1 MDLLKLNEYQERS
14 YAEKPSN
21 EGYVQYGD
29 DNLFPQ
35 YLIDLYKS
43 SATHNALCTS
53 IAYMIYGDGVQADT
67 LEARLKIEEWGLQ
80 DEVRKACLD
89 LKIQGGF
96 ALEVV
101 YSIDRTTVAKV
112 RHCPFENIRSAE
124 VDNDE
129 NVNFYYYSKDWSDNQ
144 IEPELVRAFDPEDS
158 LEYPVQI
165 LYVKPFSPG
174 SYYYPKPDYI
184 GSIDYIELDKEIG
197 KYHINNIKNG
207 LAPSFS
213 IHFKNG
219 VPAQEERHKIR
230 NDIERQLA
238 GATNAGKFIVT
249 YSDSPERKP
258 DFEPFP
264 LSDAH
269 NQYQFLSEEVVAK
282 IMVGHRVTSPM
293 MFGVM
298 APGKLGGGME
308 LKTAEEIFSEDVIT
322 PYQQVVTEALSSVF
336 NAAGTPAIVTLYK
349 PEAEEANVEVSYTGI
364 QISSAVDIISKVGTG
379 ELTGP
384 QAVQLLVAMLGFD
397 RTTAEGLFVG
407 AQPTA
412 PSLTEMSRKACCNLS
427 EEITLNI
434 DAAEWLIEQGEEIN
448 EDEWVLIDERE
459 YDKDLEQVQDAQ
471 WNFAMRVP
479 GGTSDTNTAPDNRS
493 QIDNDVVKIRYIYDG
508 SQNPERDFCQ
518 KMMSSQRV
526 YRREDIVGAN
536 WPASLGGASARAVN
550 PGFGPNGTDTYDLL
564 LYKGGPNC
572 KHRWIRRTYLKR
584 NNQRV
589 SVNRAR
595 QIISQLPEPQ
605 RRANQIE
612 TQDPRI
618 SQIPATM
625 PNNGY
630 LNPR

>member
-14 YAEKPSN
+14 YAERPSN
-21 EGYVQYGD
+21 MGYVSYGD

-67 LEARLKIEEWGLQ
+67 LDARLKIQEWGLQ
-80 DEVRKACLD
+80 DEIRKACLD

-101 YSIDRTTVAKV
+101 YSIDRTTIAKV
-112 RHCPFENIRSAE
+112 RHCPFENVRSAE
-124 VDNDE
+124 VNEDE
-129 NVNFYYYSKDWSDNQ
+129 KVDFYYYSKDWGDRRQ
-144 IEPELVRAFDPEDS
+144 EPEVIKSFDPEAAV
-158 LEYPVQI
+158 EHPVQI

-184 GSIDYIELDKEIG
+184 GSINYIELDKEIG
-197 KYHINNIKNG
+197 VYHINNIKNG
-207 LAPSFS
+207 LAPSFT

-219 VPAQEERHKIR
+219 VPAQEERRKIR

-238 GATNAGKFIVT
+238 GATNAGKFIIT
-249 YSDSPERKP
+249 YSDSPDRKP

-264 LSDAH
+264 LSDADK
-269 NQYQFLSEEVVAK
+269 QYQFLSTEVSDK
-282 IMVGHRVTSPM
+282 IMVGHRVVSSA
-293 MFGVM
+293 MFGV
-298 APGKLGGGME
+298 
-308 LKTAEEIFSEDVIT
+308 KTAGQLGNTQELEIASTLFDRQVVK
-322 PYQQVVTEALSSVF
+322 PYQSIVTNALESVF
-336 NAAGTPAIVTLYK
+336 LAAGTPAVISVQ
-349 PEAEEANVEVSYTGI
+349 EVEPMTP
-364 QISSAVDIISKVGTG
+364 D
-379 ELTGP
+379 
-384 QAVQLLVAMLGFD
+384 VA
-397 RTTAEGLFVG
+397 
-407 AQPTA
+407 
-412 PSLTEMSRKACCNLS
+412 TELS
-427 EEITLNI
+427 EDLPRPKTE
-434 DAAEWLIEQGEEIN
+434 AADWLVEQGEEMD
-448 EDEWVLIDERE
+448 EDDWELLDERTV
-459 YDKDLEQVQDAQ
+459 DTATEQAQDAM
-471 WNFAMRVP
+471 WNFARAIVP
-479 GGTSDTNTAPDNRS
+479 EGNRPTAGKSELDNE
-493 QIDNDVVKIRYIYDG
+493 IVKIRYAYDG
-508 SQNPERDFCQ
+508 PIAEDSREFCR
-518 KMMSSQRV
+518 KMMSAKRV
-526 YRREDIVGAN
+526 YRREDIVGPN

-572 KHRWIRRTYLKR
+572 RHRWVRRTYLRK
-584 NNQRV
+584 NNKRV

-595 QIISQLPEPQ
+595 DIIRRLPEDV
-605 RRANQIE
+605 RRANTIP